1 MSLRG
6 LFDDI
11 VEPRP
16 ARDAS
21 PVIDEP
27 LLPASAAREGLLI
40 GILAAAGVALWFFVT
55 DLLAGAPLATPRH
68 LGTVVASAL
77 GLHAVAASPAVAIF
91 FYSVIHF
98 AAFALLGIAAV
109 VVVILARREP
119 GVLAGALI
127 AFAVAET
134 VFYYLLTALRVL
146 TPTGPLTLGQ
156 VAVGNIIGLG
166 ILGLA
171 LWRRYPELS
180 SEFDRALAR
189 GE

>member
-1 MSLRG
+1 MIRRSL
-6 LFDDI
+6 DDT
-11 VEPRP
+11 VESRP

-27 LLPASAAREGLLI
+27 LLPERAGREGLLA
-40 GILAAAGVALWFFVT
+40 GVLAAAGVALWFFVT

-68 LGTVVASAL
+68 LGTVVAGAL
-77 GLHAVAASPAVAIF
+77 GLDAVAASSLGAIL
-91 FYSVIHF
+91 FYSTIHF
-98 AAFALLGIAAV
+98 AAFALLGVVAV
-109 VVVILARREP
+109 MVVILARREA

-134 VFYYLLTALRVL
+134 VFYYLLTALGVL

-156 VAVGNIIGLG
+156 VAVGNIIGLA
-166 ILGLA
+166 ILGVV
-171 LWRRYPELS
+171 LWRRYPELGP
-180 SEFDRALAR
+180 ELDRALAR